1 MEYDSTMNEET
12 TPETELQLDE
22 PAPQSV
28 EVVETIADEPAPA
41 PAPAK
46 PKAKPGQPANHYVV
60 GGTTNDTVHLSACVY
75 KNPYARKSLSVHHL
89 QRRLVELGF
98 DVAGADKDGWYG
110 DLTAQAVGQWQK
122 ANKKP
127 VTERLTLDELLDIFK
142 DDPYI
147 EVAP

>member
-1 MEYDSTMNEET
+1 MNEET
-12 TPETELQLDE
+12 TPQAEQQLDE

-28 EVVETIADEPAPA
+28 EVVETIAEEPAPA

-46 PKAKPGQPANHYVV
+46 PKAKPVHANHYVV
-60 GGTTNDTVHLSACVY
+60 GGTAKDTVYLSACVY
-75 KNPYARKSLSVHHL
+75 KNPKARKSLTVHHL

-110 DLTAQAVGQWQK
+110 DLTATAVGEWQK